1 MEAKTVS
8 VKGLLGMHFNIPYYQ
23 RGYRWEDKQ
32 VKDLLNDLQ
41 EFYYKTQDTSQDAS
55 FYCMQPLVV
64 VKNEQLSRKTGQTV
78 YDLIDGQQRLT
89 TIFLLLSYFK
99 SNERS
104 EEDSV
109 GQLFTLSYERLDDN
123 ISLSLFKVEN
133 LQSLTDESRS
143 LLCKYNDFFFLFRA
157 YQTIKKWFKSG
168 QGHINWMTMLP
179 ILLGNGTNSL
189 NQHDVR
195 FLWYEPD
202 QEIRNEEESNIL
214 RGSIDIFN
222 RLNYGQTPL
231 TSTDLI
237 KAMVMICD
245 IYPMNDR
252 QLRNEESSRYASEWD
267 LMEKRLHN
275 RLLWSMLV
283 ANDYQPSSRMELL
296 FDYVAHGIYE
306 TNIDN
311 EEWKEAFK
319 DIKVEEKDFSYRV
332 VSTYLQH
339 HEGGIVP
346 PGTYKT
352 RVAEVWDQVQKT
364 YHMFCNWFNNRKT
377 YHLIGLYILLH
388 DKLLGGETKS
398 RYELL
403 KELVDSY
410 SVISRECFI
419 EELKMKIG
427 DKIRIKSTYKD
438 DSKEEHHFTLENINY
453 NETPKDIIRILT
465 LFNVDQ
471 TMNEV
476 AENPLFDFELFK
488 RTNPTSLEHIHPQ
501 NLKINDKELT
511 DWYNRRKVILQENNK
526 IPDTSTNDPKE
537 LSLLNAIKVLDV
549 LLYKSTKTDDEKRTC
564 DNQLEIIDRHFDEL
578 AHIDSSEMHTIKN
591 MALVDGPVNS
601 AFSNK
606 LLNEKREIMYE
617 KAAELNKDLLP
628 EHYIMICTR
637 KAFNKAFTPKE
648 QVIDLKFWGKND
660 RDAYFQQISEVYNNY
675 VK

>member
-1 MEAKTVS
+1 MEAKPIS
-8 VKGLLGMHFNIPYYQ
+8 VKELLGKHFNIPFYQ

-41 EFYYKTQDTSQDAS
+41 EFYYKIQDRSQDAS

-64 VKNEQLSRKTGQTV
+64 VKNKQLSSKSGHTV

-89 TIFLLLSYFK
+89 TIYLLLSYLK
-99 SNERS
+99 SNIPG
-104 EEDSV
+104 EDDSI
-109 GQLFTLSYERLDDN
+109 GQLFTLSYERLDDKTSSSFFN
-123 ISLSLFKVEN
+123 IDN
-133 LQSLTDESRS
+133 LQDLTDVSRS
-143 LLCKYNDFFFLFRA
+143 LLRNYNDFFFLFRA
-157 YQTIKKWFKSG
+157 YQTIKKWFKSD
-168 QGHINWMTMLP
+168 QGHIKSWTMLP
-179 ILLGNGTNSL
+179 ILLGDGSNTA

-202 QEIRNEEESNIL
+202 QEIRTEEESNIL

-245 IYPMNDR
+245 IYPINDR
-252 QLRNEESSRYASEWD
+252 QLRDEESSRYASEWD
-267 LMEKRLHN
+267 MMEKRLHN

-283 ANDYQPSSRMELL
+283 SNDYQPSSRMELL
-296 FDYVAHGIYE
+296 FDYVAHGIFE
-306 TNIDN
+306 KNKDN
-311 EEWKEAFK
+311 DEWKEVFK
-319 DIKVEEKDFSYRV
+319 DIKPEEKDFSYRV
-332 VSTYLQH
+332 VSAYLQH
-339 HEGGIVP
+339 CDGGIVP
-346 PGTYKT
+346 PDEYKK
-352 RVAEVWDQVQKT
+352 RVASVWNQVQRT

-388 DKLLGGETKS
+388 DKLLGGEPKS
-398 RYELL
+398 RYLLL

-410 SVISRECFI
+410 SALSREDFI
-419 EELKMKIG
+419 TELGLKIG
-427 DKIRIKSTYKD
+427 NIIRIKSKYKD
-438 DSKEEHHFTLENINY
+438 DNKEDHEFTLDTINY
-453 NETPKDIIRILT
+453 NETPKDIIRVLT

-501 NLKINDKELT
+501 HLKINDKELGE
-511 DWYNRRKVILQENNK
+511 WYLKRKAILQDNNL
-526 IPDTSTNDPKE
+526 IPDPSASGPNE
-537 LSLLNAIKVLDV
+537 LLMAIKFLDAH
-549 LLYKSTKTDDEKRTC
+549 LFKAKTDEEKNSCQT
-564 DNQLEIIDRHFDEL
+564 QLGIIDRYFDEL
-578 AHIDSSEMHTIKN
+578 ADINESEMHTIKN

-601 AFSNK
+601 AFSNR

-637 KAFNKAFTPKE
+637 MAFNKAFTPKE
-648 QVIDLKFWGKND
+648 LVIDLKFWGKAD
-660 RDAYFQQISEVYNNY
+660 RDAYFKRISEVYNNY